1 MTLAQALVY
10 GVVQGVTEFLPISSN
25 AHLRIVAALAGWDD
39 PGAAFTAVLQLGT
52 LASVGVYFRSELWRI
67 VAATWRSLRSRTIG
81 DPDAKL
87 GWGIGLGTIPIA
99 VVGFALR
106 DVIEGPARD
115 LRVIAAGLGL
125 FSFVMLAADR
135 LARSRRRLA
144 GASVADSLAVGTA
157 QVLALVPG
165 ISRSGATISMGLFR
179 GFDRASAARFSFLL
193 SVPAIALSG
202 LFELRKVAD
211 PGGPSAA
218 ITVLATVIAFVSGYA
233 AIAWLLR
240 LLAHRSLTIFVIY
253 RRALTALILVLLA
266 AGMISA
272 S

>member
-25 AHLRIVAALAGWDD
+25 AHLRIVAAVAGWED

-52 LASVGVYFRSELWRI
+52 LASVGVYFRTELSRI
-67 VAATWRSLRSRTIG
+67 ASATWRSLRSRTIG

-87 GWGIGLGTIPIA
+87 GWGIGIGTIPIV
-99 VVGFALR
+99 VVGFAMR

-115 LRVIAAGLGL
+115 LRVITAGLGL

-135 LARSRRRLA
+135 LATARRPLA
-144 GASVADSLAVGTA
+144 ETSVTDSFAVGSA

-218 ITVLATVIAFVSGYA
+218 VTAIATIVAFVSGYA

-240 LLAHRSLTIFVIY
+240 LLAHRSLTVFVIY
-253 RRALTALILVLLA
+253 RLALSALILVLLV
-266 AGMISA
+266 AGVISA

>member
-1 MTLAQALVY
+1 VTALQAIVY
-10 GVVQGVTEFLPISSN
+10 GVVQGVTEFLPVSST

-52 LASVGVYFRSELWRI
+52 LAAVIAYFRTEISRI
-67 VAATWRSLRSRTIG
+67 VVATVRSLQSRTMS

-87 GWGIGLGTIPIA
+87 GWGIGIGTIPI
-99 VVGFALR
+99 VIVGFALR

-115 LRVIAAGLGL
+115 LRVIAGGLGL

-135 LARSRRRLA
+135 LAGARRDLA
-144 GASVADSLAVGTA
+144 DATVADSVAIGTA

-165 ISRSGATISMGLFR
+165 VSRSGATLSMGLFR
-179 GFDRASAARFSFLL
+179 RFDRPAAARFSFLL
-193 SVPAIALSG
+193 SVPAVALSG

-218 ITVLATVIAFVSGYA
+218 ITALATLVAFLLGYA
-233 AIAWLLR
+233 SIAWLLR
-240 LLAHRSLTIFVIY
+240 LLVHHSLTPFIVY
-253 RRALTALILVLLA
+253 RIALASLIIVLLA
-266 AGMISA
+266 AGTIPA
-272 S
+272 R